1 VTLITSIRGS
11 NVIPRLAFDIFYLRT
26 KFGDSRFT
34 CSGNMIAVVEIETV
48 SRDPD
53 HARGGLSSDS

>member
-1 VTLITSIRGS
+1 
-11 NVIPRLAFDIFYLRT
+11 
-26 KFGDSRFT
+26 
-34 CSGNMIAVVEIETV
+34 MIAVVEIETV